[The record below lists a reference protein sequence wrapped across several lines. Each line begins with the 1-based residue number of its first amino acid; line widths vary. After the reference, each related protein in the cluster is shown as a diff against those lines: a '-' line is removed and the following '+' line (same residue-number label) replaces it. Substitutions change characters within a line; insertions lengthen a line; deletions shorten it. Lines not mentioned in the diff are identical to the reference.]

1 MNKILLVFTLF
12 SLFSFNSQAQDN
24 YFPIKEKTLSIGG
37 GASIRLNQ
45 TDYEAALSREVFAL
59 NLRPN
64 VGYAIGE
71 NLMLGVGLGYSY
83 NETTTDDSVNNRDQT
98 ANGVGVFPFI
108 RKYFNINNRF
118 ALDLTGEL
126 GYEHSW
132 GTNYTVGEGYESTA
146 NRFEASIRPGISYFV
161 SDHIALNAQLGG
173 IFYQHTSRKVNGELD
188 TRYNSLVASLQM
200 EQFYFGINFFL

>member
-24 YFPIKEKTLSIGG
+24 YFPIREKTLSIGG

-45 TDYEAALSREVFAL
+45 TDYAAALSREVFAL

-83 NETTTDDSVNNRDQT
+83 N
-98 ANGVGVFPFI
+98 
-108 RKYFNINNRF
+108 
-118 ALDLTGEL
+118 
-126 GYEHSW
+126 
-132 GTNYTVGEGYESTA
+132 
-146 NRFEASIRPGISYFV
+146 
-161 SDHIALNAQLGG
+161 
-173 IFYQHTSRKVNGELD
+173 
-188 TRYNSLVASLQM
+188 
-200 EQFYFGINFFL
+200 